1 MSGAAE
7 NAATPVARI
16 NENKRDNKGFLPVT
30 IKNPNE
36 NQKTNWNCITL
47 QPLPC
52 AASAATALHPYSPGH
67 AHRPPNPG
75 TSIPD
80 DGFLCAR

>member
-16 NENKRDNKGFLPVT
+16 NENKRDNKGFLPVK

-36 NQKTNWNCITL
+36 NQKTN
-47 QPLPC
+47 
-52 AASAATALHPYSPGH
+52 
-67 AHRPPNPG
+67 
-75 TSIPD
+75 
-80 DGFLCAR
+80 